1 MKTEKLENYKLVG
14 SIHTL
19 SIKTDRI
26 IEEIQ
31 PELARCIKSSTQTRN
46 DITTTTSIINPN
58 KLVGD
63 IYAYSD
69 FKTALDTILVGSGIF
84 DYKIVR
90 ADMRLDSTDSEHYRQ
105 YAKLN
110 RYLISALAVT
120 YKVKNVYK
128 TENLFTQKQLSVAIK
143 NDYFEVE
150 NYDKEAESRGLDIAA
165 SRLEQRSKRWRDND
179 LKREFVNGWSYRW
192 DKAINNLDLVHKTY
206 NDALEKLYK
215 ENKNVKPIRY
225 RSLTDFI
232 IQHQDCIFCNAQM
245 IDLLSRFPEEVRTPK
260 NRAKH
265 HKAKYG
271 IEYFSK
277 SDVKKAVKEIK
288 RATKEFYKK

>member
-1 MKTEKLENYKLVG
+1 MKREKLENYKLVG

-19 SIKTDRI
+19 SIKTDRVD
-26 IEEIQ
+26 EEIQ

-69 FKTALDTILVGSGIF
+69 FKTALDTILIGSGIF

-90 ADMRLDSTDSEHYRQ
+90 ADMRLDSTDGEHYRQ

-143 NDYFEVE
+143 NNYFEVE

-206 NDALEKLYK
+206 NDALEKLYR

>member
-1 MKTEKLENYKLVG
+1 MKKEKLKNYKLTG

-19 SIKTDRI
+19 SVKTEGTI
-26 IEEIQ
+26 GAVK
-31 PELARCIKSSTQTRN
+31 PEVARCIKNSTQTRN

-58 KLVGD
+58 KLCGD
-63 IYAYSD
+63 IYSYSD
-69 FKTALDTILVGSGIF
+69 FRSVLDTILIGSGIY

-90 ADMRLDSTDSEHYRQ
+90 ADMRLDSTDSDHYRQ

-128 TENLFTQKQLSVAIK
+128 TENLFTQKHLSVAIK

-179 LKREFVNGWSYRW
+179 LKREFVNGWSNRW
-192 DKAINNLDLVHKTY
+192 DKAIDNLDLVHKTY
-206 NDALEKLYK
+206 NDALEQLYR
-215 ENKNVKPIRY
+215 ENKNAKPIRY
-225 RSLTDFI
+225 RSLTDFL

-245 IDLLSRFPEEVRTPK
+245 VDLLSRFPEEVKTPK